1 MWEDAKY
8 YLALIVVVT
17 WPSGL
22 VFWLLIHP
30 FVRYWRKV
38 GTKLTYTVGI
48 SVMVVVTAGLFLI
61 RDFLLAVHFGTNY
74 FLLVLAAVVYA
85 MAVAVYLQ
93 RKKHLTF
100 RILVGLPQLDPNK
113 HEQKLLTDGIYARMR
128 NPRYVEVK
136 LSLLAIALLTNY
148 LAMYLLVLVFSLG
161 IYFLVLLEEKE
172 LRARFGREYE
182 DYCKKVP
189 RFIPRF

>member
-1 MWEDAKY
+1 MWEDTKY

-17 WPSGL
+17 WPSAL
-22 VFWLLIHP
+22 VFWYVIHP

-48 SVMVVVTAGLFLI
+48 SVMAVVSAGLFLI
-61 RDFLLAVHFGTNY
+61 RGPLLSVHFGTDY
-74 FLLVLAAVVYA
+74 FLLVLAAVVYV

-100 RILVGLPQLDPNK
+100 GMLSGLPELDPNK

-128 NPRYVEVK
+128 NPRYVEVN
-136 LSLLAIALLTNY
+136 LGLLAIALLTNY
-148 LAMYLLVLVFSLG
+148 LAMYLLVPVFSLG
-161 IYFLVLLEEKE
+161 IYFLVQLEEKE
-172 LRARFGREYE
+172 LRARFGQEYE
-182 DYCKKVP
+182 DYCKRVP